1 MLSADTLIYRLRESG
16 GAMFRFRMEAEEL
29 VSNDLYM
36 PRPYNTFSILY
47 VDRTTDISI
56 ATGKLYPN
64 KVT

>member
-1 MLSADTLIYRLRESG
+1 
-16 GAMFRFRMEAEEL
+16 MFRFRMEAEEL